1 MVFICDKE
9 YNSDDYNDYFEK
21 YSFELSD
28 FQKYAIESII
38 LGNHILITAHT
49 GSGKT
54 LPAEFAIEYF
64 TSKLKKVIYTS
75 PIKALSNQKFHEFT
89 KKYPNINIGIM
100 TGDIKFNPD
109 ADVLIMT
116 TEILQNNLYKRLQ
129 NIETKTSL
137 QFDMNIE
144 SELACVIFDEV
155 HYINDKDR
163 GKVWEETIMML
174 PKTVQMVMLSAT
186 IDSPENFANWC
197 EKRYSDDN
205 KKVWVASSLK
215 RCVPLEHYTYVNVNN
230 LLFKK
235 MKNEEEEKD
244 IKKKIG
250 KPLLL
255 KDNSG
260 FKEDSIINV
269 NKIKKKIV
277 LHNTYPKNSYI
288 LNSLIEYLFKNEML
302 PALCFVFSRNNVE
315 KFASEITVNLF
326 GYDDAHYPSIINSE
340 CEKIIKKLPNYMD
353 IFRLPEY
360 EFTVSLLEKGIAIHH
375 SGILPI
381 LREMVEILY
390 GKGYVKVLFATETFA
405 VGINMPTKTV
415 IFTSLSKF
423 TEEGKRLLYS
433 HEYTQMAGRAGRRGL
448 DTKGYVIHCNNMF
461 NDEILLNDYKKIL
474 SGKPQ
479 LLESKFQISYS
490 LLLNIIAVNRVG
502 ITEFIK
508 NSMMNN
514 KIECLI
520 NEYSNVVNN
529 LEKELSLK
537 KDEIKDRCI
546 NDTALNNYINFKN
559 LEYLSNKRKKEVL
572 QSMELI
578 KINYVGN
585 FEEDLLIMNDYHK
598 LEREVSDNRMY
609 LNRLNNYIE
618 CTIQNILHLLLSKEY
633 IVLKDNNVYE
643 LTDKGII
650 ASKINES
657 HSLIMAELIY
667 SKKLDNL
674 SINNLICL
682 FSCFTKVNVS
692 SDLKLDFPPSIM
704 YLDDVL
710 ECYNIHLKEQ
720 SSYEE
725 INDINIDNNKYIL
738 NYDIIE
744 LVNEWCNSEDEI
756 ECKRVLELLNEK
768 EIFTG
773 EFVKALFTI
782 NNITN
787 EMIFCYEYLNNVPVL
802 EKLYSVQNKILKYIA
817 TNQSLY
823 I

>member
-1 MVFICDKE
+1 MVFICDKKYDSDE
-9 YNSDDYNDYFEK
+9 YNSYFEK
-21 YSFELSD
+21 YPFELSD

-64 TSKLKKVIYTS
+64 TGRFKKVIYTS

-89 KKYPNINIGIM
+89 NKYPNINVGIM

-144 SELACVIFDEV
+144 NELACVIFDEV

-174 PKTVQMVMLSAT
+174 PKTVQMIMLSAT
-186 IDSPENFANWC
+186 IDSPENFAKWC
-197 EKRYSDDN
+197 EDRHSDDI

-215 RCVPLEHYTYVNVNN
+215 RCVPLQHYTYVNVNN

-235 MKNEEEEKD
+235 IKNEEEEKD

-255 KDNSG
+255 KDSNG
-260 FKEDSIINV
+260 FKDEAIVNV
-269 NKIKKKIV
+269 NNIKKKIV

-315 KFASEITVNLF
+315 KYASEITVNLF
-326 GYDDAHYPSIINSE
+326 GYDDAHYPSIIRGE
-340 CEKIIKKLPNYMD
+340 CQKIIKKLSNSID

-360 EFTVSLLEKGIAIHH
+360 EFIVRLLEKGIAIHH
-375 SGILPI
+375 SGVLPI

-390 GKGYVKVLFATETFA
+390 GKGYIKVLFATETFA

-423 TEEGKRLLYS
+423 TEEGKRLLHS

-461 NDEILLNDYKKIL
+461 RDDISLNDYKTIL

-479 LLESKFQISYS
+479 VLESKFQISYS
-490 LLLNIIAVNRVG
+490 LLLNIISVNKVN
-502 ITEFIK
+502 IKDFIK

-514 KIECLI
+514 KLEGTI
-520 NEYSNVVNN
+520 NEYSNVLNN
-529 LEKELSLK
+529 LEKELILK
-537 KDEIKDRCI
+537 KDEIRDKCI

-598 LEREVSDNRMY
+598 LESEVSDNRMF
-609 LNRLNNYIE
+609 LKRLNDYIE
-618 CTIQNILHLLLSKEY
+618 STIKNILDLLLLKGC
-633 IVLKDNNVYE
+633 IVLKDNLYH

-657 HSLIMAELIY
+657 HCLIMAELIY
-667 SKKLDNL
+667 NKKLDDL

-682 FSCFTKVNVS
+682 FSCFAKVNVS
-692 SDLKLDFPPSIM
+692 SDLKLDFPPDIM
-704 YLDDVL
+704 YLKDIL
-710 ECYNIHLKEQ
+710 EYYNVSLKEQ
-720 SSYEE
+720 SLYEGKR
-725 INDINIDNNKYIL
+725 DINIDNNKYIL

-744 LVNEWCNSEDEI
+744 LVNEWCNSEDELD
-756 ECKRVLELLNEK
+756 CKRVLQLLSEK

-773 EFVKALFTI
+773 DFVKALFTI

-817 TNQSLY
+817 TNESLY